1 MPNQITE
8 VGYGNDMKSY
18 DYDAQGEP
26 KAYGGSEWDNSAPV
40 GSSNYSD
47 PITIIEATTR
57 APIDLNGMESGM
69 GMAGPLG
76 DDELTQM
83 PVQMQ
88 AANERLSSNFAGPGR
103 SIQRSPKTRS
113 MEFNPQQS
121 DDVLDSWTEPCAL
134 TVPEFEAHK
143 AQMAA
148 DEQDAKRSKMI
159 HLAIAAGAGFFLARF
174 VR

>member
-26 KAYGGSEWDNSAPV
+26 EAYGGSSWDNSAPV
-40 GSSNYSD
+40 GSSDFTD

-57 APIDLNGMESGM
+57 APVDLNGMESGI

-76 DDELTQM
+76 DHDLTVM
-83 PVQMQ
+83 PDNMRR
-88 AANERLSSNFAGPGR
+88 ANERLSSSFGSPGQ
-103 SIQRSPKTRS
+103 SVEESPRNRS
-113 MEFNPQQS
+113 MSLNGSP
-121 DDVLDSWTEPCAL
+121 DAMMDKWTEPCAL
-134 TVPEFEAHK
+134 TTTEFEAHK

-148 DEQDAKRSKMI
+148 DADDARKSKLI

-174 VR
+174 MR